1 MSEIKKELYSTINN
15 TMIPEVES
23 YIEDLHKTIENKEH
37 TEETLEEVR
46 DMESFLVELQN
57 ILLAIDEN
65 KLEDNQAEEI
75 YEKIQ
80 KLINEHEEDK
90 VEE

>member
-1 MSEIKKELYSTINN
+1 MSEIKKELYELVTN

-23 YIEDLHKTIENKEH
+23 YIEDLHKLIENNEQ
-37 TEETLEEVR
+37 TDETLEEVR

-65 KLEDNQAEEI
+65 KIDDEQAKEI
-75 YEKIQ
+75 LVKIETM
-80 KLINEHEEDK
+80 INEHSEH
-90 VEE
+90 